1 MKPLKLSK
9 RINIFAV
16 VFLLLIG
23 ITIGGFL
30 VLKSKT
36 GIASISQQLA
46 QILEQNKEP
55 IADCQ
60 PDSNDKSK
68 DSDND
73 GLMDWQEATWQTD
86 PCRADTDGDGYVD
99 GEEVAS
105 GYSPLQPAPDDELSD
120 RDSINP
126 RPLPK
131 NLTQALAQNL
141 SEKTIKGGL
150 ENSLNSDI
158 LTTPN
163 QVVNTTIQKIINEAI
178 QEFALPKISD
188 EEINISEDNS
198 PEAIQQYALETIKA
212 LEGWKNSQ
220 QGSFETEVDLFSY
233 VINNKD
239 FSEINRRIDGYKKL
253 YDDTRYI
260 QTPSSLK
267 NIQKQQ
273 MGTSMAMIN
282 IFKAVKNTD
291 QDPIRATLA
300 LEQYGYIVKLINQ
313 TLLDLSNQVRR
324 TQ

>member
-30 VLKSKT
+30 VLRSKT
-36 GIASISQQLA
+36 GTASISQQLA
-46 QILEQNKEP
+46 QIFEQNKNP
-55 IADCQ
+55 VAGCQ
-60 PDSNDKSK
+60 PDPSDKNK

-73 GLMDWQEATWQTD
+73 GLMDWQETTWQTD

-120 RDSINP
+120 RDSVNP

-131 NLTQALAQNL
+131 NLTQALARSL
-141 SEKTIKGGL
+141 SEKTIEGGL
-150 ENSLNSDI
+150 ENSLSSNI

-163 QVVNTTIQKIINEAI
+163 QVINTAIQKVINEAI
-178 QEFALPKISD
+178 QEFTLPSIND

-198 PEAIQQYALETIKA
+198 PEAIQQYALETVKA
-212 LEGWKNSQ
+212 LTDWKNSQ

-233 VINNKD
+233 AISVKD
-239 FSEINRRIDGYKKL
+239 FSEIDRRIDGYKKL

-267 NIQKQQ
+267 DIQKRQ
-273 MGTSMAMIN
+273 MGTSVVMIN
-282 IFKAVKNTD
+282 IFKAVKNID
-291 QDPIRATLA
+291 QDPIRTTLA
-300 LEQYGYIVKLINQ
+300 LEQYGHIVELINQ